1 MLFFN
6 VQLSI
11 LSFLIPQKTVMN
23 LKIAKNVILQTL
35 MYCIHLFRLICFP
48 KDIPLVLLLS
58 ARLH

>member
-23 LKIAKNVILQTL
+23 QKMSREAVNKEK
-35 MYCIHLFRLICFP
+35 P
-48 KDIPLVLLLS
+48 KL
-58 ARLH
+58 